1 MLTLRTLA
9 LTAAATLTA
18 LGATTS
24 SHAATYGGFTFFAG
38 VLRNVA
44 TVNQAATGAS
54 NATSYLRVQT
64 CAGALQY
71 PVWVVGGLVCQATTP
86 DYQITMTVIAANQTR
101 VRIAATSATC
111 AIRNVRFGTPNSS
124 CFYDLTNPNP
134 GTVGSLTGFNPVAT
148 VLTGGAWNA
157 TIQFGNAVRIAGT
170 AAQMDLF
177 NIMNVNFS
185 ACFDAGDVFE
195 FVVDTDRL

>member
-9 LTAAATLTA
+9 LAAAATT

-38 VLRNVA
+38 VARNVVA
-44 TVNQAATGAS
+44 VNQASNGVS

-71 PVWVVGGLVCQATTP
+71 PVWVVGGPVCQATTA

-111 AIRNVRFGTPNSS
+111 AIRAVRFGTPNSL
-124 CFYDLTNPNP
+124 CGYDLTNPNP

-185 ACFDAGDVFE
+185 ACFDTGDVFE
-195 FVVDTDRL
+195 FVVDTDRLQ